1 MIKFIIPALSA
12 GLLIGCGGLNEGE
25 VGDTKPSS
33 QQDQVIVAT
42 DEGEESS
49 GGNSMDSE
57 HVIQPAETPP
67 VATTSSTGPAGGTP
81 PVAPTK
87 PLGAP
92 IHARPPPAAPTHTT
106 PPVAQTRPPSGAAAE
121 PLDDDTLEQL
131 SGTAN
136 EELPFTDEF
145 YDGEPGHLRQVP
157 PPPPTPTVPDD
168 NTLVGEIVARL
179 VVPDISVTV
188 NDVLDQLIMLLY
200 TYLSPDRNTGL
211 FVARPPNHMEFWVR
225 SKGPELLEF
234 VNNHRDCGV
243 NVVDE
248 NSPKTKCY
256 LAMMIG
262 THVPVPEGFKP
273 REVSRQI
280 GLFDFCEQ
288 HKDGIARELQLRA
301 KDPSPYDGWRS
312 DNLPNY
318 FLSDEEVATRSVND
332 AFAANW
338 LSFCPN
344 LVEATEPGTRLMVFK
359 HAVYRMQIASLHTN
373 GQNDNRYNNINV
385 VRETAFV
392 DIVDTLL
399 MTDRVQLLRRP
410 ISQIR
415 FAGAEARALGRGVKE
430 DWANEVGKQ
439 IFKYSMS
446 TRPEGADRDPN
457 RELFSCPDNNEY
469 VFLKEGALEAA
480 QTRSAAGREI
490 VEKYYKAA
498 GRFVG
503 WMLINGYPIPED
515 LSLMFYA
522 KLMGRKI
529 GWEAIK
535 IYDRQNFRLFRNCL
549 QTPNGDCPYIGR
561 YAIHYRTDEE
571 ELLVNPWP
579 SDVQGRK
586 NVLDDAVTNMVTALA
601 EEEQY
606 RIFSQ
611 GIYDVIPQHIFEC
624 GITTKD
630 LRLLLVG
637 ELTIDADDLVNNL
650 SFQDYSREDDQIRW
664 LSTFLRGL
672 NQNQLQ
678 AFLEFVS
685 GRRRPGFGGFAPNPI
700 DIKRMSPHEL
710 RDPRNPVEPPKAHV
724 CFRQLELPSYANEAT
739 LRDKMT
745 YTLGPAAFGML

>member
-1 MIKFIIPALSA
+1 M
-12 GLLIGCGGLNEGE
+12 NEGE
-25 VGDTKPSS
+25 VGDAKPRS
-33 QQDQVIVAT
+33 QQDQTMVAT

-49 GGNSMDSE
+49 GGDSTDSE
-57 HVIQPAETPP
+57 HAIQPTGTPP
-67 VATTSSTGPAGGTP
+67 VATISSTGPVGGTP

-87 PLGAP
+87 PLAAP
-92 IHARPPPAAPTHTT
+92 IHARS
-106 PPVAQTRPPSGAAAE
+106 PVAQTIPPAANTHTPAPVAHTIHPDASPE
-121 PLDDDTLEQL
+121 PLDEDTLEQL
-131 SGTAN
+131 NGTAN
-136 EELPFTDEF
+136 QELPFTDEF
-145 YDGEPGHLRQVP
+145 YDGEPEHLRQVL
-157 PPPPTPTVPDD
+157 PPPPTPTVPFD
-168 NTLVGEIVARL
+168 NTLVGEIVVRL
-179 VVPDISVTV
+179 VVPDDSVTV

-200 TYLSPDRNTGL
+200 AYLSPDRNTGL
-211 FVARPPNHMEFWVR
+211 FVASRPNHMDFWVR

-234 VNNHRDCGV
+234 VNNHPDCGV
-243 NVVDE
+243 NVDDE
-248 NSPKTKCY
+248 YSPKTKCY

-262 THVPVPEGFKP
+262 THVPVPDGFKP
-273 REVSRQI
+273 RDVSRQI

-288 HKDGIARELQLRA
+288 HKDGIARELKLRA
-301 KDPSPYDGWRS
+301 KDPSPYDGWGH
-312 DNLPNY
+312 DKLPRE
-318 FLSDEEVATRSVND
+318 FLSNDQVATKSIND

-344 LVEATEPGTRLMVFK
+344 LVEATEPRARLMVFK
-359 HAVYRMQIASLHTN
+359 HAVYRMQIASLHT
-373 GQNDNRYNNINV
+373 DNREDIRYQNIHV
-385 VRETAFV
+385 ARETAFV

-399 MTDRVQLLRRP
+399 VTDRVQLLRRP
-410 ISQIR
+410 ITLIR
-415 FAGAEARALGRGVKE
+415 FAGSESVAGGRGVKE

-469 VFLKEGALEAA
+469 VFLKEEALEAA
-480 QTRSAAGREI
+480 QTRSQADREI

-503 WMLINGYPIPED
+503 WMLINRYPIPED

-535 IYDRQNFRLFRNCL
+535 IYDRDNFRVFRDCL
-549 QTPNGDCPYIGR
+549 QRPTDACPYIGR
-561 YAIHYRTDEE
+561 YAIHYRTEEDES
-571 ELLVNPWP
+571 LVNPWP

-637 ELTIDADDLVNNL
+637 ELTIDANDLVNNL
-650 SFQDYSREDDQIRW
+650 TFEGYSREDDQIRW
-664 LSTFLRGL
+664 LSSFLRGL

-678 AFLEFVS
+678 AFLEFVT

-700 DIKRMSPHEL
+700 EIKRM
-710 RDPRNPVEPPKAHV
+710 DTPRNPLNPVVPPLSHV
-724 CFRQLELPSYANEAT
+724 CFRQLELPAYANEAT